1 MKENRRQ
8 SGNSAHARELESEE
22 RRAMSAYET
31 NGERISIQID
41 SYELRASQEE
51 FYLEE
56 TEEELR
62 MILECDGTNSQSLAL
77 SRPNLES
84 EIEDLLTGD
93 SDDPPLSEEQVEDAL
108 RPF

>member
-1 MKENRRQ
+1 
-8 SGNSAHARELESEE
+8 
-22 RRAMSAYET
+22 MSVFET
-31 NGERISIQID
+31 NSQRVTIESD

-62 MILECDGTNSQSLAL
+62 MILESGVTSSPSLETPL
-77 SRPNLES
+77 PDPES

-93 SDDPPLSEEQVEDAL
+93 SDDPPLSEDQIEDAL
-108 RPF
+108 RRF